1 VASARRAPTPKATE
15 RSPPAEI
22 HTPTVS
28 FRSRTWRRAR
38 KGVRRKGNVVGR
50 NTSARIAGR
59 ARRPVAQTQMQCG
72 VRAMLCDAYVARWY
86 VWPSLRSAP
95 AALPLRR
102 QERVRADA
110 VPAACNGFQ
119 LGRQHRLQRGKRHDT
134 AGAHCP
140 CWRRSRWR
148 RPRGST
154 VSPPSAELYSAP
166 ATSSTN
172 SAETHPPW
180 ARPPWHPPWARPL
193 LLFALPS
200 ATLPL
205 APSRPRPF
213 GPTLF

>member
-1 VASARRAPTPKATE
+1 M
-15 RSPPAEI
+15 
-22 HTPTVS
+22 
-28 FRSRTWRRAR
+28 
-38 KGVRRKGNVVGR
+38 VGR

-59 ARRPVAQTQMQCG
+59 ARRQVAQTQMQCG

-154 VSPPSAELYSAP
+154 VSPPSAEL
-166 ATSSTN
+166 
-172 SAETHPPW
+172 
-180 ARPPWHPPWARPL
+180 
-193 LLFALPS
+193 
-200 ATLPL
+200 
-205 APSRPRPF
+205 
-213 GPTLF
+213 

>member
-1 VASARRAPTPKATE
+1 M
-15 RSPPAEI
+15 
-22 HTPTVS
+22 
-28 FRSRTWRRAR
+28 
-38 KGVRRKGNVVGR
+38 VGR

-180 ARPPWHPPWARPL
+180 PCRPGTHPGPGRCC
-193 LLFALPS
+193 FLPS
-200 ATLPL
+200 RLPLSPSPPHGL
-205 APSRPRPF
+205 APSARLCSEPASGPF
-213 GPTLF
+213 RAMHGKIGVGKYLGNLLRGKIKDLEKNSEKCL